1 MVPHLS
7 GPIYPGRVTNTPH
20 SRGTA
25 PATSETRGAGDV
37 LVRVGAIVFFV
48 GAVSTLATMVPL
60 LLGTDPLPTP
70 AYFVSMLMG
79 AGLALA
85 LGGLLR
91 SALAQKRA
99 VREGQAAAGA

>member
-1 MVPHLS
+1 M
-7 GPIYPGRVTNTPH
+7 TNTPH
-20 SRGTA
+20 SRGTT

-37 LVRVGAIVFFV
+37 LVRVGAVVFFV
-48 GAVSTLATMVPL
+48 GAVSTMATMVPL
-60 LLGTDPLPTP
+60 FLGSDPLPTP

-99 VREGQAAAGA
+99 VRESRGPREGQAAAGA

>member
-1 MVPHLS
+1 M
-7 GPIYPGRVTNTPH
+7 TNTPH

-48 GAVSTLATMVPL
+48 GAVSTMATMVPL

-99 VREGQAAAGA
+99 VREAQAATGA

>member
-1 MVPHLS
+1 M
-7 GPIYPGRVTNTPH
+7 TNTPH
-20 SRGTA
+20 SRGTT

-85 LGGLLR
+85 LGGRLR
-91 SALAQKRA
+91 SALAQKRRVQEA
-99 VREGQAAAGA
+99 REGQAAAGA

>member
-1 MVPHLS
+1 M
-7 GPIYPGRVTNTPH
+7 TNTPH